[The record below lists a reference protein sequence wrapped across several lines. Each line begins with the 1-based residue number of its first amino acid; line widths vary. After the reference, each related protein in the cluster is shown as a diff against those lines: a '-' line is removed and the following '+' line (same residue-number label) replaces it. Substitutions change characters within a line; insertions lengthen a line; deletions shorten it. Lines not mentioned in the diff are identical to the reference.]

1 MNINNINNQLED
13 SSAEMLAM
21 DSTAE
26 KAMKLLGNGYN
37 AETVASAC
45 GVSSSRI
52 SQLMSQDWFASKVAE
67 LRFNNLQKHNEIDN
81 TYDEMEAKLLGNL
94 KTVIPMMLRPM
105 EILKAV
111 SVINAAKRRGSSAP
125 EQAQQHAT
133 IVNLTLPNTITQ
145 RFAVNANNQVVSVG
159 IDNGEQQTLV
169 TIQSSNMLEAA
180 KLKEGERNEQAL
192 AGAIR
197 TLSLD

>member
-1 MNINNINNQLED
+1 MIGKNSLED
-13 SSAEMLAM
+13 STSEMLSM

-45 GVSSSRI
+45 GVSASRI

-159 IDNGEQQTLV
+159 VDNGEQQTLV

-197 TLSLD
+197 TISID